1 MFRSRSKISNLG
13 TEIKNCVKD
22 NHLYL
27 FKTRAMQYL
36 IKAENP
42 NQQYLHIRAT
52 FVVEGEQSMLQ
63 FPKWRPGRYELG
75 NFAKNVKGVCVYDA
89 HGQKL
94 KLQKT
99 DTHQWLV
106 THVGVAEIVVEY
118 AYYAAELNAGSTFL
132 STDMLYVNPVNCLI
146 FIPGRETEKCTV
158 QVFPQNGLKYVG
170 TLDCQ
175 NGFIQ
180 AESYHDL
187 VDSPFVFCEQMTS
200 ETYTHEEVEFR
211 VTFIGLDQVPW
222 SRVLEDFQKFTK
234 EQFADFGHFPSD
246 KFHFIN
252 IITPYPFYHGVEHR
266 ASTMIVLG
274 PSFKIFDAYYDELL
288 GISSHELYHVW
299 NVKSIRSQDLYPYD
313 YSREN
318 LSDMGYLC
326 EGITTYLGDYY
337 LMKSGIWSLEKYL
350 HEWSQVLQ
358 KHIDNW
364 GRFNSSLAESS
375 LDTWL
380 DGYVPGA
387 PGRKVSIY
395 NEGAI
400 FAFVTD
406 IFIRSKSDGKKSLR
420 DVMNFLYHH
429 FFLKNKGVSN
439 EDFVAT
445 VIAESG
451 SRAYD
456 TLFRTMVFERI
467 SYETHFVNALELL
480 GFSLVYETSND
491 VLAAR
496 LGIKVTYENGGAKI
510 LSIYPESISDMAGLV
525 IGDKILALN
534 DIFIQNDLDQWVKN
548 FEDSP
553 LKMLINRQGRV
564 VHINLPVAHGDYFKK
579 VRLYPHNNEM
589 LRTNP
594 CDLGWA

>member
-1 MFRSRSKISNLG
+1 MHYI
-13 TEIKNCVKD
+13 
-22 NHLYL
+22 
-27 FKTRAMQYL
+27 

-42 NQQYLHIRAT
+42 NRQYLFIRAI
-52 FVVEGEQSMLQ
+52 FLVDGEQTTLQ

-75 NFAKNVKGVCVYDA
+75 NFAKNVKGICVYDA
-89 HGQKL
+89 QGRKL
-94 KLQKT
+94 KFQKT

-106 THVGVAEIVVEY
+106 MHSGVAKIVVEY
-118 AYYAAELNAGSTFL
+118 EYYAADLNAGSTFL
-132 STDMLYVNPVNCLI
+132 SSEMLCVNPVNCLI

-158 QVFPQNGLKYVG
+158 QVFPQKGLNYVG

-175 NGFIQ
+175 NGFIHS
-180 AESYHDL
+180 ESYHDL
-187 VDSPFVFCEQMTS
+187 VDSPFVYAKQMTS
-200 ETYTHEEVEFR
+200 ETYVYNEVEFR
-211 VTFIGLDQVPW
+211 ITFIGLEQVPW
-222 SRVLEDFQKFTK
+222 SRVLGDFQKFTK
-234 EQFADFGHFPSD
+234 EQFDDFGHFPSN

-274 PSFKIFDAYYDELL
+274 PRYQIFGAYYDELL

-299 NVKSIRSQDLYPYD
+299 NVKSIRSQCLYSYD
-313 YSREN
+313 YSKEN

-326 EGITTYLGDYY
+326 EGITTYMGDYY

-350 HEWSQVLQ
+350 QEWTQVIQ

-406 IFIRSKSDGKKSLR
+406 IFIRSKTEGKKSLR
-420 DVMNFLYHH
+420 DVMKFLYYQFYH
-429 FFLKNKGVSN
+429 KNKGVSN
-439 EDFVAT
+439 DDFVAT
-445 VIAESG
+445 VVAESG
-451 SRAYD
+451 SRAYED
-456 TLFRTMVFERI
+456 LFRSMLFERI
-467 SYETHFVNALELL
+467 SYEMHIQKALELIRY
-480 GFSLVYETSND
+480 SLVFETSHD

-496 LGIKVTYENGGAKI
+496 LGIKITYENGFAKI
-510 LSIYPESISDMAGLV
+510 LSIYPESISDNAGLV

-534 DIFIQNDLDQWVKN
+534 DFFIQNDLELWVKY
-548 FEDSP
+548 FSDSP
-553 LKMLINRQGRV
+553 LKLLINRQGRV
-564 VHINLPVAHGDYFKK
+564 VHVELPVAQGDYFKK
-579 VRLYPHNNEM
+579 VSIYPLNNQE
-589 LRTNP
+589 LKTNQ
-594 CDLGWA
+594 CDLGWSWSRGKLQ